1 MPNARVT
8 ADAVALP
15 SLTRRGLLVGLASGV
30 AAGSTGIGAAA
41 ANAEPEFTALG
52 AAFDQSFAAHE
63 AARRH
68 YNDCESRYFDLSPMP
83 PNELTFEGPLGDLL
97 DTRWSIWSARELR
110 RLLKDGDLR
119 DSWPAIRAALPLAR
133 AYEKADKAAE
143 RASGVVAAEAASD
156 AAVDHL
162 DDVCS
167 LILAAPAR
175 GTCGLAVKARAVKRW
190 GKPEWWERGGGD
202 VYERLAAQ
210 IIDAVIAAA
219 ERNA

>member
-1 MPNARVT
+1 MPNARVA

-30 AAGSTGIGAAA
+30 AAGSAGSGPAA
-41 ANAEPEFTALG
+41 ANAEPELTALG
-52 AAFDQSFAAHE
+52 VAFDQSLAAHE
-63 AARRH
+63 ATRQH
-68 YNDCESRYFDLSPMP
+68 YNDCENRYFDHSPMP
-83 PNELTFEGPLGDLL
+83 PDELTLEGPLGHLL

-110 RLLKDGDLR
+110 RLLKYEGLR

-162 DDVCS
+162 DGVCG

-175 GTCGLAVKARAVKRW
+175 EICGLKARAVKHW

-219 ERNA
+219 AERSG

>member
-1 MPNARVT
+1 MPNACV
-8 ADAVALP
+8 AANALALP

-30 AAGSTGIGAAA
+30 VTVPAGIGSAA
-41 ANAEPEFTALG
+41 ANAERELATLG
-52 AAFDQSFAAHE
+52 ATFDQSLAAHE
-63 AARRH
+63 AARHH
-68 YNDCESRYFDLSPMP
+68 YNDCENRYFDLSPMP
-83 PNELTFEGPLGDLL
+83 PDELTFDGPLGHLL
-97 DTRWSIWSARELR
+97 DSRWSIWSAHELR
-110 RLLKDGDLR
+110 RLLKDGNLQ

-143 RASGVVAAEAASD
+143 HASGVIAAEVASD
-156 AAVDHL
+156 AAIDRL
-162 DDVCS
+162 DEVCG

-219 ERNA
+219 ERSA